1 MTMEKILEQLKIEKD
16 NVSDVLVS
24 RTSVLKEYIN
34 AVNEAITATVRSIE
48 LTKKETEDIIVQ
60 NEQAKKDLGT
70 TLNSHESAKTVH
82 LSFVAEKEKQI
93 SGLSDLVESKN
104 GEILKINNIIGG
116 LMTEY
121 RSIEEQ
127 LTNARAQIS
136 ATERLLKGSKDQET
150 ALITS
155 IANKTVQDNTLTR
168 KIEEGNK
175 QFTKLTTDLAILES
189 RKK

>member
-1 MTMEKILEQLKIEKD
+1 
-16 NVSDVLVS
+16 
-24 RTSVLKEYIN
+24 
-34 AVNEAITATVRSIE
+34 
-48 LTKKETEDIIVQ
+48 
-60 NEQAKKDLGT
+60 
-70 TLNSHESAKTVH
+70 
-82 LSFVAEKEKQI
+82 
-93 SGLSDLVESKN
+93 
-104 GEILKINNIIGG
+104 
-116 LMTEY
+116 MTEY